1 MNKLVKLPLF
11 LGITGASCAL
21 LLTGVYYLTNPI
33 IINNQLTKENKA
45 YIDLFNDYD
54 SSFNIEGNDL
64 KDEDISDSLYNNG
77 VRTIKVINK
86 VKGKAYKC
94 ESNGRNGTISFIVAF
109 SNNKVIGYSNITNS
123 EDAGYG
129 KELLENKI
137 PSLFNKGIDASK
149 EVLSKTDYTG
159 ATITGNAISKVI
171 EVCRIDYLNYLK
183 ELNSWIKK
191 VS

>member
-33 IINNQLTKENKA
+33 ITNNQLTKENKA

-54 SSFNIEGNDL
+54 SSFNIVGNDL
-64 KDEDISDSLYNNG
+64 KDEDISESLYNNG

-94 ESNGRNGTISFIVAF
+94 EGSGRNGTISFIVAF
-109 SNNKVIGYSNITNS
+109 ANNKVIGYSNITNS

-129 KELLENKI
+129 KELIENKI

-149 EVLSKTDYTG
+149 EVLTKLDYTG

-171 EVCRIDYLNYLK
+171 EVCRMDYLNYLK

-191 VS
+191 VL

>member
-54 SSFNIEGNDL
+54 SSFNIVGNDL
-64 KDEDISDSLYNNG
+64 KDEDISESLYNNG

-94 ESNGRNGTISFIVAF
+94 EGSGRNGTISFIVAF

-149 EVLSKTDYTG
+149 EVLTKLDYTG

-171 EVCRIDYLNYLK
+171 EACRIDYLNYLK

-191 VS
+191 VL

>member
-33 IINNQLTKENKA
+33 IVNNQLTKENKA

-149 EVLSKTDYTG
+149 EVLTKLDYTG

-171 EVCRIDYLNYLK
+171 EACRIDYLNYLK

-191 VS
+191 VL

>member
-64 KDEDISDSLYNNG
+64 KDEDISEILYNNG

-94 ESNGRNGTISFIVAF
+94 EGSGRNGTISFIVAF

-149 EVLSKTDYTG
+149 EVLTKLDYTG

-171 EVCRIDYLNYLK
+171 EACRIDYLNYLK

-191 VS
+191 VL

>member
-54 SSFNIEGNDL
+54 SSFNIAGNDL
-64 KDEDISDSLYNNG
+64 KDEDISESLYNNG

-94 ESNGRNGTISFIVAF
+94 EGSGRNGTISFIVAF

-149 EVLSKTDYTG
+149 EVLTKLDYTG

-171 EVCRIDYLNYLK
+171 EACRIDYLNYLK

-191 VS
+191 VL

>member
-33 IINNQLTKENKA
+33 IINNQLSKENKA

-54 SSFNIEGNDL
+54 SSYDVVNNDL
-64 KDEDISDSLYNNG
+64 KDESVSDTLYNNG
-77 VRTIKVINK
+77 IRTIKVIKK

-94 ESNGRNGTISFIVAF
+94 ETNGRNGTISFIVAF

-137 PSLFNKGIDASK
+137 PSLFNKGIDIDK
-149 EVLSKTDYTG
+149 EILNKSDYTG
-159 ATITGNAISKVI
+159 ATITGSAISKVI
-171 EVCRIDYLNYLK
+171 EVCRVDYQNYLK
-183 ELNSWIKK
+183 ELN
-191 VS
+191 